1 MISFLPNLIT
11 TWNLDLVGT
20 GVGRGQEARQFWRLK
35 LQKIGMLQVLV
46 KCLLNE
52 LEGTGREKNMIEYLG
67 GGVDKMKKIVKSGDL
82 LS

>member
-52 LEGTGREKNMIEYLG
+52 
-67 GGVDKMKKIVKSGDL
+67 
-82 LS
+82 